1 MKHIA
6 VITTVGN
13 IDDARRIARDLVERR
28 LVACAHISEIESVYV
43 WKGALENDK
52 EFRVLLKT
60 TAARYDEVERAIKA
74 THPYELPA
82 IYATS
87 LERVYAPYAEWLEAN
102 SSTGS

>member
-13 IDDARRIARDLVERR
+13 AHDARRIARELVERR

-60 TAARYDEVERAIKA
+60 TDARYDEVERAIKA
-74 THPYELPA
+74 MHPYELPA

-102 SSTGS
+102 SSPA